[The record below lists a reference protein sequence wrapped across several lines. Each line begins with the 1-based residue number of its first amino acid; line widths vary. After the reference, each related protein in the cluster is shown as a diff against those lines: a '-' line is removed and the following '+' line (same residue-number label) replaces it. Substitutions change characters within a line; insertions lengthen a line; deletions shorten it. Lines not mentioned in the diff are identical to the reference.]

1 MTGIDHGFRR
11 QRRELLARCSKV
23 RRIRKWQIGSADR
36 ARKEAV
42 AHERD
47 AVAVDD
53 DVSGS
58 VSRGMHHAHLLL
70 PDFDV
75 LSIGELAVRWRRFFE
90 WEPVDF
96 SLSRSCLVQSAVE
109 RMQVDRHIPFAFYGR
124 NCADVIDVSV
134 RHPDRLKSGAARLNR
149 IDESLAFAARV
160 NYHGGI

>member
-11 QRRELLARCSKV
+11 QRRELLERCSKV

-53 DVSGS
+53 DVSRS
-58 VSRGMHHAHLLL
+58 VSRSVHHAHLLL

-109 RMQVDRHIPFAFYGR
+109 RMQVDRHIPFAFYGG
-124 NCADVIDVSV
+124 NCAPVIDVSV
-134 RHPDRLKSGAARLNR
+134 RYPYRLESRAARLNGF
-149 IDESLAFAARV
+149 DESLAFAP
-160 NYHGGI
+160 GIDYY